1 MNKLL
6 AFFIVLPIM
15 AFCAEP
21 SMYGA
26 GNLNSANPYGLSPS
40 ERKIVKNS
48 KALKSLKKQ
57 FKMLQFKYNDLQGK
71 LDGTRSVT
79 QAISDKIGKI
89 DSKIHEVNMR
99 DSNKSDTMNSLR
111 TDLESLKQQ
120 FNDNLAAQ
128 NENQDKI
135 KNVLTELSSLID
147 SINSNYVSKEDFNKF
162 IFAQKSFQEKINQ
175 QIEGIKK
182 QNIKKTLSRKS
193 GAQLLKEAENYLNK
207 KQYGKAKIRYVQLV
221 KMRYKPARS
230 NFKLGEIAYH
240 EKRYK
245 TAIDYYKKSIA
256 LYENASYTPTLL
268 YHTGISLSKLKRN
281 SEASK
286 FFKALKTNY
295 PKSKEA
301 KSLKKQ

>member
-1 MNKLL
+1 
-6 AFFIVLPIM
+6 
-15 AFCAEP
+15 
-21 SMYGA
+21 MYGA
-26 GNLNSANPYGLSPS
+26 GNLDSTNPYGLSPS
-40 ERKIVKNS
+40 EKKIVKNT
-48 KALKSLKKQ
+48 KALKSLEKQ
-57 FKMLQFKYNDLQGK
+57 FKMLQFKYNDLRGK

-89 DSKIHEVNMR
+89 DSKIREVNMR
-99 DSNKSDTMNSLR
+99 DSNKSDTMHSLR

-147 SINSNYVSKEDFNKF
+147 SINTNYVSKEDFNKF
-162 IFAQKSFQEKINQ
+162 ISLQKSFQEKINQ

-193 GAQLLKEAENYLNK
+193 GALLLKEAENYLKK
-207 KQYGKAKIRYVQLV
+207 KQYAKAKIRYTQLV

-230 NFKLGEIAYH
+230 NFKLGEIAYR

-295 PKSKEA
+295 PKSKES
-301 KSLKKQ
+301 KSLKK